1 MSAKGGMN
9 VMKEECIRQ
18 SAKNA
23 LEYQLN
29 VMRKDE
35 FEVYMDNEKTT
46 LDDALDRWV
55 RECSVYMPDY
65 VLDENGNLKQVR
77 FDRIK
82 M

>member
-1 MSAKGGMN
+1 
-9 VMKEECIRQ
+9 MKEEDVQ
-18 SAKNA
+18 QGAKHA

-29 VMRKDE
+29 VICKDS

-46 LDDALDRWV
+46 LDDALERCV

-77 FDRIK
+77 FDKIK

>member
-1 MSAKGGMN
+1 
-9 VMKEECIRQ
+9 MKEECIRQ

-46 LDDALDRWV
+46 LDDALAIR
-55 RECSVYMPDY
+55 
-65 VLDENGNLKQVR
+65 
-77 FDRIK
+77 
-82 M
+82 

>member
-1 MSAKGGMN
+1 
-9 VMKEECIRQ
+9 MKEESVQ
-18 SAKNA
+18 QGAKNV

-46 LDDALDRWV
+46 LDDALERCV

>member
-1 MSAKGGMN
+1 
-9 VMKEECIRQ
+9 MKEEYVQ
-18 SAKNA
+18 QGAKQA
-23 LEYQLN
+23 LEDQLN
-29 VMRKDE
+29 VICKDE

-46 LDDALDRWV
+46 LDEALERCV

-65 VLDENGNLKQVR
+65 VLDEKGNLKQVR

>member
-1 MSAKGGMN
+1 
-9 VMKEECIRQ
+9 MKEESIRQ
-18 SAKNA
+18 GAKNA

-46 LDDALDRWV
+46 LDDALERCV

-65 VLDENGNLKQVR
+65 VLDEKGNLKQVR